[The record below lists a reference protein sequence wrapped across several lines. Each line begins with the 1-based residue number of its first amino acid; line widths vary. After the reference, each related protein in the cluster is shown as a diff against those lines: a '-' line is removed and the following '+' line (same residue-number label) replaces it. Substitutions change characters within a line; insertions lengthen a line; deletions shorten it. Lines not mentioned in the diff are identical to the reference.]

1 MHIKFSYLQDCLTLF
16 PKMTIALYDKEYNMN
31 RIVRK
36 FKHVAMND
44 SLSQNDL
51 MLLIDAEEWDY
62 KKFWPDLSSKGNQRK
77 PIEGCFKLGWKGRE
91 TAVRRLYD
99 RFQHIEVVSIV
110 LRFVDPENYG
120 IISPPVEKFLGLQ
133 PQDNHIKYYLTYLNV
148 LNDVSRHYGRPSNLA
163 DVDMAI
169 WCLSHLLKNWGN
181 REFRRNWSNED
192 QSKIYGMLNLYAMD
206 PFLKKQRLHR
216 VLCEVYEHVKEGRNE
231 PNRLLLAECLN
242 DNQIDPELAMVATS
256 YTFES
261 FVWKLIEEAGLKKEL
276 LERRLRYMIKKL
288 AEKLDKTTIDDF
300 DKCKTWRDSAT
311 HPWLPKLNA
320 DNRNKFVGKAKHLVG
335 MKKDIIRKIS
345 F

>member
-16 PKMTIALYDKEYNMN
+16 PKMTSALFGKEYNMN

-36 FKHVAMND
+36 FKHIAMND

-51 MLLIDAEEWDY
+51 MLLIDAEEWDF
-62 KKFWPDLSSKGNQRK
+62 KKFWPDLSSMGNLRK
-77 PIEGCFKLGWKGRE
+77 PLEGCFKLGREGRE

-148 LNDVSRHYGRPSNLA
+148 LNEISSHYGRPTNLA

-181 REFRRNWSNED
+181 RKFRRDWGNED
-192 QSKIYGMLNLYAMD
+192 RSKISGILNLYSMD

-216 VLCEVYEHVKEGRNE
+216 VLCEVYEYVKEGRNE
-231 PNRLLLAECLN
+231 PNRLILAECLN
-242 DNQIDPELAMVATS
+242 DNHIDPELAMVTTS

-261 FVWKLIEEAGLKKEL
+261 FVWKLIEEAGLEKEL
-276 LERRLRYMIKKL
+276 EERRLWYMIKKL
-288 AEKLDKTTIDDF
+288 AEKVDRNTIKDF
-300 DKCKTWRDSAT
+300 SDCITWRDSAI
-311 HPWLPKLNA
+311 HPWLRKLKTE
-320 DNRNKFVGKAKHLVG
+320 DRNEFIGKAKHLVG
-335 MKKDIIRKIS
+335 MKNEIIRKIS